1 MRISCRV
8 PSYLDTIYL
17 QMSQWDEGLSQ
28 GREAQTKLSVAEP
41 LTKKKL
47 AGDGCQTG
55 IFRAQLQEVAGSAGV
70 SSWGQDALSC
80 LRRRWPKEGGPK
92 TMLSP
97 HTHASG
103 DTGSPEEPKNSSL
116 FHKIKGTGRSPS
128 GTSHC
133 PPGKERRRAHC
144 TGDMA
149 QPLVSPTTGLCGMW
163 ALLPCQTCCNTSRE
177 TASRY
182 QLGLPVLA
190 VDTVRDT
197 LGFLMEHVF
206 FGWTKDTKHV
216 TWLQWAAISKT
227 EGVVHTSYWWL

>member
-1 MRISCRV
+1 M
-8 PSYLDTIYL
+8 PSYLGTIYL

-80 LRRRWPKEGGPK
+80 LKRRWPKEGGPK

-103 DTGSPEEPKNSSL
+103 DMGSPEEPKNSYL
-116 FHKIKGTGRSPS
+116 FHKIKGMGRSPS
-128 GTSHC
+128 GT
-133 PPGKERRRAHC
+133 
-144 TGDMA
+144 
-149 QPLVSPTTGLCGMW
+149 QPLP
-163 ALLPCQTCCNTSRE
+163 SRKRE
-177 TASRY
+177 EMGSLHWRH
-182 QLGLPVLA
+182 GS
-190 VDTVRDT
+190 
-197 LGFLMEHVF
+197 
-206 FGWTKDTKHV
+206 
-216 TWLQWAAISKT
+216 AISQPHHRT
-227 EGVVHTSYWWL
+227 LWDVGSPAMPNLL